1 MLREY
6 EFTFI
11 ANSQLSDEDTKK
23 LLEKYETILA
33 TDGGQVIKKD
43 DWGTKKLAFPIKK
56 HFRGRYVHYDL
67 TCKPEHLAEAERLM
81 RIDDNVLRYLSVR
94 IGENVDVDV
103 RKAQI
108 AKLEAEAARQ
118 RENALSQKIQ

>member
-67 TCKPEHLAEAERLM
+67 TCMPEHLAEAERLM

-103 RKAQI
+103 RKAEI

>member
-11 ANSQLSDEDTKK
+11 TNSQLSDEDTKK

-33 TDGGQVIKKD
+33 ADGGQVIKKD

-67 TCKPEHLAEAERLM
+67 TCKPKHLAEAERLM

-94 IGENVDVDV
+94 SAENVDGDV